1 MHVIIQ
7 LLSPPPPQAG
17 SKHVLEPG
25 TEPPPGCRVPSARRA
40 VSARNRASVAGPN
53 AAPNGYS
60 TLATPRARRRLRAKS
75 PFLASGQ
82 TNGAPPPVVE
92 SGVEC
97 PAEVREKYWVGR
109 KIGDGN
115 FAVVCECV
123 HRWV

>member
-1 MHVIIQ
+1 M
-7 LLSPPPPQAG
+7 
-17 SKHVLEPG
+17 
-25 TEPPPGCRVPSARRA
+25 
-40 VSARNRASVAGPN
+40 AGPN

-123 HRWV
+123 HRWVWVGVGGGSLEGMWEFGRWWYLELV